1 MVIGANAQASDS
13 VAGID
18 VSGTT
23 GINLT
28 VKDNSIGTGTQAQN
42 IIVIGGP
49 CANTIAASLLNI
61 SSQRP
66 ACYQNFPV
74 QNGQAIIKTIQIGNA
89 TAIVVAGYSAEDTR
103 RAGRKIVN
111 ELNSL
116 NSSYIIV

>member
-23 GINLT
+23 GIDLT
-28 VKDNSIGTGTQAQN
+28 VKDNALGTQAQN

-74 QNGQAIIKTIQIGNA
+74 QNGQAIIKTIQIGNT

-103 RAGRKIVN
+103 RAGRKIVS

-116 NSSYIIV
+116 NSSYIII